1 LFVKEHTMPRT
12 AHWISTA
19 ALATALAAFQ
29 VYAEPGNPMLPMA
42 TEAGPV
48 SIISGGVDLDEAERM
63 KQAAGRYPLRVVFS
77 VRGGNYA
84 VPEEFT
90 LMQGTQAMVKIASAG
105 PWLLIDLPPG
115 AYTMQARVEG
125 RVFDRAVT
133 VSRRGNTVHWVLP
146 DGSSGS

>member
-1 LFVKEHTMPRT
+1 MPRT

-19 ALATALAAFQ
+19 ALATAFAAFQ
-29 VYAEPGNPMLPMA
+29 VYAEPGDGLPMA
-42 TEAGPV
+42 TESGAV
-48 SIISGGVDLDEAERM
+48 TVISGGVDLDEAERM

-77 VRGGNYA
+77 VPGGNYA
-84 VPEEFT
+84 VPQEFT
-90 LMQGTQAMVKIASAG
+90 LMQGTQTVLKIQSAG

-133 VSRRGNTVHWVLP
+133 VNRRGSTVHWVVP
-146 DGSSGS
+146 DGASGS